1 MANTLRIKRRAA
13 GGAAGAPAS
22 LANAELAFNEQDN
35 TLYYGT
41 GTGGAGGT
49 ATSVIAIGGS
59 GAFVATTG
67 AQTIAG
73 AKTFSSIISGS
84 IDGNAGTATKL
95 ATARTLGLSG
105 DVTGTVSFDG
115 STNATIAATL
125 ANSGVTAGTYG
136 SASQVGQVTV
146 DAKGRVT
153 AASNVAITFPVT
165 SVAGRTGAITL
176 STSDVA
182 EGTNLYFTDTRVRAN
197 RIDQL
202 TSPTAAVDFNS
213 QRITGLADPTG
224 AQDAATK
231 NYVDLT
237 VQGLDPKAS
246 VKAASTANIASLS
259 GTMTIDGVALA
270 VGDRVLVKD
279 QTTPSQNGVYVVA
292 SSAWARA
299 VDLSTW
305 DEHVAA
311 YLFVEQGTVN
321 ADIGYLCTADVGG
334 TLGATAVTFV
344 QFNGAGQIIA
354 GNGLTKTGNTIDVGA
369 GAGISVA
376 ADSIALT
383 GQALAVHN
391 LAANGI
397 IARTASGTVAA
408 RTLTAGS
415 SKIAITNGD
424 GVAGNPTVDVNE
436 ANLTLGNI
444 GGTLGVAKGGSGATT
459 LTGYLKGNGT
469 SAFTASATIPNTD
482 ISGLGTMSTQAASNV
497 AITGGTIDGVT
508 IDGDRRYDQGLEWYK
523 IYDRVMTSGEAFD
536 WLLLAE
542 RLIEAAGPLVPRKE
556 AERLLVHGEA
566 PDHARALGMARTVF
580 WNGPMGLFEKKP
592 FSAGTNGVAEA
603 MSLGLLRAPGDAGA
617 DIVCGEA
624 QSFGVPMSFGGPAAG
639 HALLRTAADPT
650 GMAPLGTVNN
660 CASGI
665 TPWGTYLSGE
675 ENWAF
680 YFGGSKNLDEHQKRW
695 GLRDKSFYAWENS
708 DARFDVQ
715 KTPNEPNRF
724 GWVVEVDP
732 YDPSWAP
739 RKRTALRSA
748 SRPTS
753 RGSTST
759 LRSTSL
765 PVTELSALLSAER

>member
-49 ATSVIAIGGS
+49 ATTVIAIGGS

-115 STNATIAATL
+115 SANATIAATL

-136 SASQVGQVTV
+136 STSQVGQVTV

-176 STSDVA
+176 TTTDVS
-182 EGTNLYFTDTRVRAN
+182 EGTNLYYTDVRVRAN
-197 RIDQL
+197 RLDQL
-202 TSPTAAVDFNS
+202 AAPTAAVALNS
-213 QRITGLADPTG
+213 QKITGLADPTA

-246 VKAASTANIASLS
+246 VKAATTGNIASLS
-259 GTMTIDGVALA
+259 GTMTIDGVALVA
-270 VGDRVLVKD
+270 GDRVLVKD
-279 QTTPSQNGVYVVA
+279 QTTPSANGVYIVA
-292 SSAWARA
+292 ASAWARSD
-299 VDLSTW
+299 DLSTW
-305 DEHVAA
+305 AEHVAA

-321 ADIGYLCTADVGG
+321 ADVGFLCTVDAGG
-334 TLGATAVTFV
+334 TLGTTAITFV
-344 QFNGAGQIIA
+344 QFNGAGQIVA
-354 GNGLTKTGNTIDVGA
+354 GAGLTKTGNTIDVGA

-383 GQALAVHN
+383 GQALALHN
-391 LAANGI
+391 LATNGLVV
-397 IARTASGTVAA
+397 RTAADTVTG
-408 RTLTAGS
+408 RTLAAGS
-415 SKIAITNGD
+415 SKVAVTNGD

-469 SAFTASATIPNTD
+469 AAFTASATIPNTD

-497 AITGGTIDGVT
+497 AITGGSIDGVT
-508 IDGDRRYDQGLEWYK
+508 LDG
-523 IYDRVMTSGEAFD
+523 
-536 WLLLAE
+536 
-542 RLIEAAGPLVPRKE
+542 
-556 AERLLVHGEA
+556 
-566 PDHARALGMARTVF
+566 
-580 WNGPMGLFEKKP
+580 
-592 FSAGTNGVAEA
+592 GT
-603 MSLGLLRAPGDAGA
+603 
-617 DIVCGEA
+617 
-624 QSFGVPMSFGGPAAG
+624 F
-639 HALLRTAADPT
+639 
-650 GMAPLGTVNN
+650 
-660 CASGI
+660 
-665 TPWGTYLSGE
+665 
-675 ENWAF
+675 
-680 YFGGSKNLDEHQKRW
+680 
-695 GLRDKSFYAWENS
+695 
-708 DARFDVQ
+708 
-715 KTPNEPNRF
+715 
-724 GWVVEVDP
+724 
-732 YDPSWAP
+732 
-739 RKRTALRSA
+739 
-748 SRPTS
+748 
-753 RGSTST
+753 
-759 LRSTSL
+759 
-765 PVTELSALLSAER
+765 

>member
-1 MANTLRIKRRAA
+1 MSNTLRIKRRAA

-49 ATSVIAIGGS
+49 ATSVIAIAGS

-115 STNATIAATL
+115 SANATIAATL

-176 STSDVA
+176 STTDVS
-182 EGTNLYFTDTRVRAN
+182 EGTNLYYTDVRVRAN
-197 RIDQL
+197 RLDQMAA
-202 TSPTAAVDFNS
+202 PTAVVALNS
-213 QRITGLADPTG
+213 QRITGLADPTA

-259 GTMTIDGVALA
+259 GTMTIDGVALVA
-270 VGDRVLVKD
+270 GDRVLVKD
-279 QTTPSQNGVYVVA
+279 QTTASANGVYVVA
-292 SSAWARA
+292 AGAWARS
-299 VDLSTW
+299 DDISTW
-305 DEHVAA
+305 AEHVAA

-321 ADIGYLCTADVGG
+321 ADVGFLCTVDAGG
-334 TLGATAVTFV
+334 TLGTTAITFV
-344 QFNGAGQIIA
+344 QFNGAGQIVA
-354 GNGLTKTGNTIDVGA
+354 GAGLTKTGNTIDVGA
-369 GAGISVA
+369 GTGISVA

-383 GQALAVHN
+383 GQALALHDLATNGLVVRTAADTVTGRT
-391 LAANGI
+391 LAA
-397 IARTASGTVAA
+397 
-408 RTLTAGS
+408 GS
-415 SKIAITNGD
+415 NKIVVTNGD

-459 LTGYLKGNGT
+459 LSGYLKGNGT
-469 SAFTASATIPNTD
+469 AAFTASATIPNTD
-482 ISGLGTMSTQAASNV
+482 ISGLGTMSTQAASSV
-497 AITGGTIDGVT
+497 AITGGSIDGVT
-508 IDGDRRYDQGLEWYK
+508 LDG
-523 IYDRVMTSGEAFD
+523 
-536 WLLLAE
+536 
-542 RLIEAAGPLVPRKE
+542 
-556 AERLLVHGEA
+556 
-566 PDHARALGMARTVF
+566 
-580 WNGPMGLFEKKP
+580 
-592 FSAGTNGVAEA
+592 GT
-603 MSLGLLRAPGDAGA
+603 
-617 DIVCGEA
+617 
-624 QSFGVPMSFGGPAAG
+624 F
-639 HALLRTAADPT
+639 
-650 GMAPLGTVNN
+650 
-660 CASGI
+660 
-665 TPWGTYLSGE
+665 
-675 ENWAF
+675 
-680 YFGGSKNLDEHQKRW
+680 
-695 GLRDKSFYAWENS
+695 
-708 DARFDVQ
+708 
-715 KTPNEPNRF
+715 
-724 GWVVEVDP
+724 
-732 YDPSWAP
+732 
-739 RKRTALRSA
+739 
-748 SRPTS
+748 
-753 RGSTST
+753 
-759 LRSTSL
+759 
-765 PVTELSALLSAER
+765 

>member
-1 MANTLRIKRRAA
+1 MSNTLRIKRRAA

-115 STNATIAATL
+115 SANATIAATL

-136 SASQVGQVTV
+136 SATQVGQVTV

-165 SVAGRTGAITL
+165 SVAGRTGAIVLT
-176 STSDVA
+176 TTDVS
-182 EGTNLYFTDTRVRAN
+182 EGTNLYYTDVRVRAN
-197 RIDQL
+197 RLDQMAA
-202 TSPTAAVDFNS
+202 PTAAVALNS
-213 QRITGLADPTG
+213 QRITGLADPTA

-246 VKAASTANIASLS
+246 VKAATTANIASLS
-259 GTMTIDGVALA
+259 GAMTIDGVALVA
-270 VGDRVLVKD
+270 GDRVLVKD
-279 QTTPSQNGVYVVA
+279 QTTPSTNGVYVVA
-292 SSAWARA
+292 AGAWARA
-299 VDLSTW
+299 DDLSTW
-305 DEHVAA
+305 AEHVAA

-321 ADIGYLCTADVGG
+321 ADVGFLCTVDAGG
-334 TLGATAVTFV
+334 TLGTTAITFV
-344 QFNGAGQIIA
+344 QFNGAGQIVA
-354 GNGLTKTGNTIDVGA
+354 GAGLTKTGNTIDVGA
-369 GAGISVA
+369 GTGISVA

-383 GQALAVHN
+383 GQALALHN
-391 LAANGI
+391 LATNGLVV
-397 IARTASGTVAA
+397 RTAADTVTG

-415 SKIAITNGD
+415 NKIAVTNGD

-469 SAFTASATIPNTD
+469 AAFTASATIPNSD

-497 AITGGTIDGVT
+497 AITGGSIDGVT
-508 IDGDRRYDQGLEWYK
+508 LDG
-523 IYDRVMTSGEAFD
+523 
-536 WLLLAE
+536 
-542 RLIEAAGPLVPRKE
+542 
-556 AERLLVHGEA
+556 
-566 PDHARALGMARTVF
+566 
-580 WNGPMGLFEKKP
+580 
-592 FSAGTNGVAEA
+592 GT
-603 MSLGLLRAPGDAGA
+603 
-617 DIVCGEA
+617 
-624 QSFGVPMSFGGPAAG
+624 F
-639 HALLRTAADPT
+639 
-650 GMAPLGTVNN
+650 
-660 CASGI
+660 
-665 TPWGTYLSGE
+665 
-675 ENWAF
+675 
-680 YFGGSKNLDEHQKRW
+680 
-695 GLRDKSFYAWENS
+695 
-708 DARFDVQ
+708 
-715 KTPNEPNRF
+715 
-724 GWVVEVDP
+724 
-732 YDPSWAP
+732 
-739 RKRTALRSA
+739 
-748 SRPTS
+748 
-753 RGSTST
+753 
-759 LRSTSL
+759 
-765 PVTELSALLSAER
+765 

>member
-115 STNATIAATL
+115 SANATIAATL

-176 STSDVA
+176 TTTDVS
-182 EGTNLYFTDTRVRAN
+182 EGTNLYYTDVRVRAN
-197 RIDQL
+197 RLDQL
-202 TSPTAAVDFNS
+202 AAPTAAVALNS
-213 QRITGLADPTG
+213 QKITGLADPTA

-246 VKAASTANIASLS
+246 VKAATTANIASLS
-259 GTMTIDGVALA
+259 GTMTIDGVALVA
-270 VGDRVLVKD
+270 GDRVLVKD
-279 QTTPSQNGVYVVA
+279 QTTPSANGVYVVA
-292 SSAWARA
+292 ASAWVRSD
-299 VDLSTW
+299 DLSTW
-305 DEHVAA
+305 AEHVAA

-321 ADIGYLCTADVGG
+321 ADVGFLCTVDAGG
-334 TLGATAVTFV
+334 TLGTTAITFV
-344 QFNGAGQIIA
+344 QFNGAGQIVA
-354 GNGLTKTGNTIDVGA
+354 GAGLTKTGNTIDVGA

-376 ADSIALT
+376 ADGIALT
-383 GQALAVHN
+383 GQALALHN
-391 LAANGI
+391 LATNGLVV
-397 IARTASGTVAA
+397 RTAADTVTG
-408 RTLTAGS
+408 RTLAAGS
-415 SKIAITNGD
+415 TKIAVTNGD

-469 SAFTASATIPNTD
+469 AAFSASATIPNTD

-497 AITGGTIDGVT
+497 AITGGSIDGVT
-508 IDGDRRYDQGLEWYK
+508 LDG
-523 IYDRVMTSGEAFD
+523 
-536 WLLLAE
+536 
-542 RLIEAAGPLVPRKE
+542 
-556 AERLLVHGEA
+556 
-566 PDHARALGMARTVF
+566 
-580 WNGPMGLFEKKP
+580 
-592 FSAGTNGVAEA
+592 GT
-603 MSLGLLRAPGDAGA
+603 
-617 DIVCGEA
+617 
-624 QSFGVPMSFGGPAAG
+624 F
-639 HALLRTAADPT
+639 
-650 GMAPLGTVNN
+650 
-660 CASGI
+660 
-665 TPWGTYLSGE
+665 
-675 ENWAF
+675 
-680 YFGGSKNLDEHQKRW
+680 
-695 GLRDKSFYAWENS
+695 
-708 DARFDVQ
+708 
-715 KTPNEPNRF
+715 
-724 GWVVEVDP
+724 
-732 YDPSWAP
+732 
-739 RKRTALRSA
+739 
-748 SRPTS
+748 
-753 RGSTST
+753 
-759 LRSTSL
+759 
-765 PVTELSALLSAER
+765 

>member
-115 STNATIAATL
+115 SANATIAATL

-176 STSDVA
+176 TTTDVS
-182 EGTNLYFTDTRVRAN
+182 EGTNLYYTDVRVRAN
-197 RIDQL
+197 RLDQL
-202 TSPTAAVDFNS
+202 AAPTAAVALNS
-213 QRITGLADPTG
+213 QKITGLADPTA

-246 VKAASTANIASLS
+246 VKAATTANIASLS
-259 GTMTIDGVALA
+259 GTMTIDGVALVA
-270 VGDRVLVKD
+270 GDRVLVKD
-279 QTTPSQNGVYVVA
+279 QTTPSANGVYVVA
-292 SSAWARA
+292 ASAWVRSD
-299 VDLSTW
+299 DLSTW
-305 DEHVAA
+305 AEHVAA

-321 ADIGYLCTADVGG
+321 ADVGFLCTVDAGG
-334 TLGATAVTFV
+334 TLGTTAITFV
-344 QFNGAGQIIA
+344 QFNGAGQIVA
-354 GNGLTKTGNTIDVGA
+354 GAGLTKTGNTIDVGA

-383 GQALAVHN
+383 GQALALHN
-391 LAANGI
+391 LATNGLVV
-397 IARTASGTVAA
+397 RTAADTVTG
-408 RTLTAGS
+408 RTLAAGS
-415 SKIAITNGD
+415 TKIAVTNGD

-469 SAFTASATIPNTD
+469 AAFSASATIPNTD

-497 AITGGTIDGVT
+497 AITGGSIDGVT
-508 IDGDRRYDQGLEWYK
+508 LDG
-523 IYDRVMTSGEAFD
+523 
-536 WLLLAE
+536 
-542 RLIEAAGPLVPRKE
+542 
-556 AERLLVHGEA
+556 
-566 PDHARALGMARTVF
+566 
-580 WNGPMGLFEKKP
+580 
-592 FSAGTNGVAEA
+592 GT
-603 MSLGLLRAPGDAGA
+603 
-617 DIVCGEA
+617 
-624 QSFGVPMSFGGPAAG
+624 F
-639 HALLRTAADPT
+639 
-650 GMAPLGTVNN
+650 
-660 CASGI
+660 
-665 TPWGTYLSGE
+665 
-675 ENWAF
+675 
-680 YFGGSKNLDEHQKRW
+680 
-695 GLRDKSFYAWENS
+695 
-708 DARFDVQ
+708 
-715 KTPNEPNRF
+715 
-724 GWVVEVDP
+724 
-732 YDPSWAP
+732 
-739 RKRTALRSA
+739 
-748 SRPTS
+748 
-753 RGSTST
+753 
-759 LRSTSL
+759 
-765 PVTELSALLSAER
+765 